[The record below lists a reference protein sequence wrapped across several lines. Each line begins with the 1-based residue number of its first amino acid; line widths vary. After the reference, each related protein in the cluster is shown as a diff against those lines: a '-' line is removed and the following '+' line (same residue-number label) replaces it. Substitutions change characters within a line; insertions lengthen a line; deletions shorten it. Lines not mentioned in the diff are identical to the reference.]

1 MRILSRYVL
10 REFLTPVA
18 YCLVAFASLHLVFE
32 LFGEFDTILAAR
44 PAPGLLLRYIGGYL
58 AKDMQWLVTPSLM
71 LGGLYAMWQL
81 ARHGEITAMR
91 ASGVGFSAITAP
103 ILGAAVAFAALT
115 LACGE
120 LYAPGAIHDA
130 AAIKASGFKTRS
142 PDVLH
147 DVHLNNVTGRRDW
160 QVAAFDA
167 EKAEMRDVKISWTD
181 AEGHI
186 GKTLTAPRAVWQN
199 GAWMFEDADATTF
212 IHQPGAS
219 AQVATSRSERSL
231 LVMPELDEE
240 PRDFEIEYT
249 LQGHGSEAASLSSGD
264 IRRYLALRPNLE
276 GADRRTWVY
285 EMVNR
290 FAAPLACIFITLFA
304 IPAGVATGRQSV
316 FMGVVSAVMLFIG
329 YYALSLVFGILSK
342 NGTLP
347 VWFGIFLPNAA
358 IFCAGLVLYR
368 RQI

>member
-10 REFLTPVA
+10 REFLTPVF

-32 LFGEFDTILAAR
+32 LFGEFDKMLAAK
-44 PAPGLLLRYIGGYL
+44 PSAGLVLRYIGGYL
-58 AKDMQWLVTPSLM
+58 SKDMQWLVTPALM

-91 ASGVGFSAITAP
+91 ANGVGFASITAP
-103 ILGAAVAFAALT
+103 ILCAAAAFAALT
-115 LACGE
+115 LACE
-120 LYAPGAIHDA
+120 EFYAPGAIHDA
-130 AAIKASGFKTRS
+130 EAIKVSGFKSRA
-142 PDVLH
+142 PAVLV
-147 DVHLNNVTGRRDW
+147 DVHLNNVTARRDW
-160 QVAAFDA
+160 RA
-167 EKAEMRDVKISWTD
+167 ESFNPATHEMKDVKISWTD
-181 AEGHI
+181 DEGHI
-186 GKTLTAPRAVWQN
+186 GQTLTAPRALWQD
-199 GAWMFEDADATTF
+199 GAWWFEDADVTQF

-219 AQVATSRSERSL
+219 AQVATGRAARSL
-231 LVMPELDEE
+231 LVMPELDEV
-240 PRDFEIEYT
+240 PRDFEIEYS
-249 LQGHGSEAASLSSGD
+249 LQGHSTETESLSTSD

-285 EMVNR
+285 AMVNR

-329 YYALSLVFGILSK
+329 YYALSLFCGVLSK

-347 VWFGIFLPNAA
+347 VWFGIFLPNAV
-358 IFCAGLVLYR
+358 ILCAGLWLYK